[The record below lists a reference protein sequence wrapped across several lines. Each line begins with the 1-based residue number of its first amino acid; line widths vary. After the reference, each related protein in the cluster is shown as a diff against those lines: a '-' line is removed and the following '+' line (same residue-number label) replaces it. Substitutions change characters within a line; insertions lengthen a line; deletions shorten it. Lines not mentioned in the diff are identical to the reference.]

1 MTTAHALDRL
11 LTPAE
16 VAALVFVDPKTVSRW
31 ASAGKIPATRTV
43 GVTAAS
49 AAPTSKHSC
58 PGNTSER
65 RTMATP
71 PDLPPGW
78 TPQGSCGAAP
88 SRELCRAAADAV
100 VAGAIAL
107 ALEAHAE
114 AAAEAVLETA
124 TSVFAAAQTM
134 APVGT
139 RARRAD
145 ACAAADAARLVA
157 AEAARA
163 AASMRSRATVQA
175 RCLAE
180 TAAQAKRL
188 ALAVGDRDRT
198 TSEALLMAAT
208 VMATADAA
216 SSDTALAAARVAQAV
231 TDAAAHVA
239 AMVAAFELSQ
249 R

>member
-43 GVTAAS
+43 GGHRRFRRSDVQALLSREHERAQNHGDTARPS
-49 AAPTSKHSC
+49 PGLDAA
-58 PGNTSER
+58 GL
-65 RTMATP
+65 A
-71 PDLPPGW
+71 
-78 TPQGSCGAAP
+78 GAAP